1 MFLKNNFELYIDF
14 HRRVKEYRLKKEKE
28 ERRKKNI
35 MAFGLIISI
44 AAASLGFLY
53 LKNKR
58 LGFWY
63 IILALHNIIQKI
75 LHFY

>member
-1 MFLKNNFELYIDF
+1 MKITEKIHENSMFLKNNFELYIDF

-58 LGFWY
+58 LGF
-63 IILALHNIIQKI
+63 
-75 LHFY
+75 